1 MTGSQQLNV
10 PVPRE
15 TARRIPRL
23 TTRHVVQCLC
33 ELSDLLEAGCPL
45 SRALEIMQNQA
56 EHPPV
61 QRLLNRLQSAVVNGA
76 SLADAMA
83 AAGGHFSPVHVAMV
97 RAAEAGGFL
106 QRTLAHMAQ
115 AGRRRLDLIHRV
127 KKILAYPTVLCLTA
141 LASVV
146 FLLSYVVPRFAT
158 VYESA
163 GADLPWATRLLTGVS
178 TWATLY
184 WWVGP
189 VVVVLGVGLLNLI
202 ARNEQIRL
210 RLDGFLLR
218 VPLAGPLLH
227 SWALAELAMCM
238 ALLLEGG
245 VTVLASLKLTS
256 RAVGN
261 RAMRADLAGVAA
273 GVQRGEPM
281 GRLMQAVRR
290 FPPSMAELISI
301 GEESGKLTTVLGRL
315 ADQARSRFETRLG
328 IVMSLIEPAVIL
340 MVGAVI
346 ALVVAGMLLPV
357 FMMNTLVE

>member
-10 PVPRE
+10 PVPRK

-23 TTRHVVQCLC
+23 TSRHVVQCLC

-45 SRALEIMQNQA
+45 SRALGIMQGQA
-56 EHPPV
+56 ENPPV
-61 QRLLNRLQSAVVNGA
+61 QRLLDRLQSAVVNGA

-83 AAGGHFSPVHVAMV
+83 AAGGHFSTVHVAMV

-106 QRTLAHMAQ
+106 QRALANMAQ
-115 AGRRRLDLIHRV
+115 FGRRRLELIHRV
-127 KKILAYPTVLCLTA
+127 KQILAYPSVLCLTA
-141 LASVV
+141 LASVI

-163 GADLPWATRLLTGVS
+163 GADLPWATRLLMGVS
-178 TWATLY
+178 AWVTLY
-184 WWVGP
+184 WWVGL
-189 VVVVLGVGLLNLI
+189 VVVVLGVGLLNLM

-218 VPLAGPLLH
+218 VPLAGPLLQ
-227 SWALAELAMCM
+227 SWAMAEFSMCM

-245 VTVLASLKLTS
+245 VTVLASLKMTGQ
-256 RAVGN
+256 AVGN
-261 RAMRADLAGVAA
+261 RAMRADLVDLAA

-281 GRLMQAVRR
+281 GRLMHAVRR

-301 GEESGKLTTVLGRL
+301 GEESGKLAVVLGRL
-315 ADQARSRFETRLG
+315 ADQARAKFQTQLG
-328 IVMSLIEPAVIL
+328 IVMSLIEPAVVL
-340 MVGAVI
+340 VVGALI
-346 ALVVAGMLLPV
+346 ALTVAGMLLPV
-357 FMMNTLVE
+357 FMMNTLLE